1 MLFYALNKAFMAEQS
16 QAENTTVYSFSQI
29 LSDCDVAIKNQDYS
43 LALKLCK
50 QFLDTYPISL
60 NTNSEGYQNFLLL
73 SSGMIH
79 DNNNHEGV
87 INLLQ
92 IKNGMV
98 DFVNTFYLQLDKKGY
113 HFPAPVIK
121 AEDALFVF
129 EFCASFD
136 RIISQKLGK

>member
-1 MLFYALNKAFMAEQS
+1 MAEQS
-16 QAENTTVYSFSQI
+16 QAENTNVYSFSQM
-29 LSDCDVAIKNQDYS
+29 LSDCETAINNQDYS

-50 QFLDTYPISL
+50 TFLDNYPISL

-79 DNNNHEGV
+79 DNHNHEGV

-92 IKNGMV
+92 IKNSMV

-113 HFPAPVIK
+113 QFPAPVIK
-121 AEDALFVF
+121 AEDVRFVF
-129 EFCASFD
+129 EFCTSFD
-136 RIISQKLGK
+136 KIIAQKLGK